1 MNRINQGCRSQ
12 QGSVLVVVMGLLFI
26 SVGLVLTILDVAS
39 NARKA
44 AQEQAAM
51 EQAMFVAEGG
61 MEVGTRF
68 VESNVVALVTSA
80 TGATNGTGTFS
91 TGGNTGTY
99 NYFVTRTNGSSFSVI
114 STGSVK
120 AVVHAGTVSRVVSLM
135 RIYQPSYAEYAFWAA
150 TNGAIS
156 FAITDTFNGAVHT
169 DDQMTFITSGGQG
182 ATFNSTCT
190 SLATTYAGD
199 DSGCTF
205 ADGLGL
211 GVYEGTMATVDFNS
225 AATTSLKSIATA
237 AGASGLVLSGTTTI
251 TFNGGTVSI
260 SNPLH
265 SPAWVNHSFT
275 ITGDTIIYVQASNT
289 GTASLQPGTV
299 YLNGGKVT
307 GRLTIASENDMTV
320 GGNITYTTDP
330 VAHPTSTDALGLL
343 SYDDIYVGT
352 SAPNNLTID
361 AAIMATGASSAAN
374 SPGSFGVNN
383 YNSGSPRGNLNV
395 YGGIVQEVRAPV
407 ATVNN
412 GSVVTGYSKNYSYD
426 PRFINTPPP
435 YYPTVSGVLKYT
447 SWTEGH

>member
-1 MNRINQGCRSQ
+1 MKGMEKGYRSQ

-26 SVGLVLTILDVAS
+26 SVGLVLAILDVAS

-44 AQEQAAM
+44 SQEQAAV

-68 VESNVVALVTSA
+68 VESNVLALVTSA
-80 TGATNGTGTFS
+80 TGATNGTGTIS

-99 NYFVTRTNGSSFSVI
+99 SYYVTRTNGSSFSVI
-114 STGSVK
+114 STGSVN
-120 AVVHAGTVSRVVSLM
+120 AVVHAGTVARVVSLM
-135 RIYQPSYAEYAFWAA
+135 RVYQPSYAQYAFWVA

-182 ATFNSTCT
+182 ATFHSTCT
-190 SLATTYAGD
+190 SLAATYAGD

-205 ADGLGL
+205 DYGLGL
-211 GVYEGTMATVDFNS
+211 GIFEGTMAAIDFNS
-225 AATTSLKSIATA
+225 AASTSLKSIASNVGTL
-237 AGASGLVLSGTTTI
+237 GTVLSGSSTI
-251 TFNGGTVSI
+251 TFNGGTFTI
-260 SNPLH
+260 TNTRKG
-265 SPAWVNHSFT
+265 WVNHILTNSP
-275 ITGDTIIYVQASNT
+275 TGDNIIYVQTAVSGASDI
-289 GTASLQPGTV
+289 LGTV
-299 YLNGGKVT
+299 YLNGGHVT
-307 GRLTIASENDMTV
+307 GRMSIASEDDITV
-320 GGNITYTTDP
+320 AGNITYTTDP

-343 SYDDIYVGT
+343 SYTDVWVGT

-361 AAIMATGASSAAN
+361 AAIMATGASIAAN